1 MRLLVAFGM
10 TKERFGMVD
19 VDDTPVARCFLYL
32 NCPKMIVGL
41 IFVAAPLLRPYNR
54 RNSQP

>member
-1 MRLLVAFGM
+1 MAFGM